1 MASRFAEFCAEFV
14 KPRPPKDLAY
24 YGSWGTWESG
34 DEDIT
39 ATVYTIDGPERV
51 KAPLAELQL
60 VVPCPTGV
68 RSRSPSSES
77 RIAELEAR
85 DGEKVSKLT

>member
-1 MASRFAEFCAEFV
+1 
-14 KPRPPKDLAY
+14 
-24 YGSWGTWESG
+24 WESG

-51 KAPLAELQL
+51 KAPLAELPL
-60 VVPCPTGV
+60 VVVPDRREV
-68 RSRSPSSES
+68 KIAKLES

-85 DGEKVSKLT
+85 YGEKVSKLT